1 MAPYSKKILDETEEQ
16 RQRRLQQGQE
26 AADIVQQ
33 QGEQYVQSVEAA
45 QAAQAAAD
53 NAANESYNN
62 VMAKYNND
70 FAAMVQGESDRIRA
84 EQQQAQQQ
92 LKASQNA
99 AKYSGLTELAAS
111 VANLIGVGAGN
122 AVSQQYRQYSQDWMR
137 KADQDMREHRLR
149 MDNIRA
155 RQNALKQQ
163 QLQIQMGQAGQALE
177 NARRQADRDFQNNI
191 TLAGARRD
199 AAYAPVQARQQA
211 QKEADEL
218 YTKGLQ
224 TAASQ
229 ANHEQ
234 QLAQSAAQFNARM
247 AAQGLNPDGTPNEGL
262 MRGLVAAQ
270 ARANGGTGGGDNYDV
285 VIDGK
290 PVLLSMSKQSYEQGI
305 RTGTSYLKKDL
316 REALG
321 FNGSWSDFV
330 DKVRN
335 DRKGRNYGADIHR
348 VVEAIEG
355 TDDDAADFA
364 AIERYIKDNSDA
376 VNNVNKHL
384 ARTANNSYGYIA
396 PSGSQSAAI
405 ADNAGQTNTDFSY
418 ESFLN
423 EQGSKATI
431 APAAMAENRQDKN
444 VNVSAPTS
452 NREQPGKQVGV
463 FRGNPANRQQPSMDS
478 LMRGTVEVAPEV
490 QSAMRKLRAGEELSQ
505 EEQQLLV
512 DEMNKPQVSA
522 IQFGQDDMQRLAEEL
537 KKRPTVLSPRNT
549 LNLLQ

>member
-218 YTKGLQ
+218 AMRGLQ

-229 ANHEQ
+229 ANQEDARAQGWARIEDARKNDELSRLAAGFVPDGKGGYTYDPEGAAKKLGVKDLTQVTKKSSSGGSDNPVGYNYPVTIDGQ
-234 QLAQSAAQFNARM
+234 QVTLQFKNKESRDNALKTGIGDLRKDMANEAAQRLRTVGYPVSGDLDWDKLVRLAEQKKLEVKGQNIDNPLYGWEPATIQ
-247 AAQGLNPDGTPNEGL
+247 ALQGS
-262 MRGLVAAQ
+262 
-270 ARANGGTGGGDNYDV
+270 GDNDMDYDIIEDYFNRNSQRLNNFNRYLYRASDAQKQYGVTSSRPQTPIV
-285 VIDGK
+285 VN
-290 PVLLSMSKQSYEQGI
+290 EE
-305 RTGTSYLKKDL
+305 TGT
-316 REALG
+316 A
-321 FNGSWSDFV
+321 
-330 DKVRN
+330 
-335 DRKGRNYGADIHR
+335 
-348 VVEAIEG
+348 
-355 TDDDAADFA
+355 TP
-364 AIERYIKDNSDA
+364 
-376 VNNVNKHL
+376 
-384 ARTANNSYGYIA
+384 A
-396 PSGSQSAAI
+396 PSGGSI
-405 ADNAGQTNTDFSY
+405 FS
-418 ESFLN
+418 EF
-423 EQGSKATI
+423 AT
-431 APAAMAENRQDKN
+431 PAAPQTSFGNWTAQNKRKN
-444 VNVSAPTS
+444 NV
-452 NREQPGKQVGV
+452 E
-463 FRGNPANRQQPSMDS
+463 
-478 LMRGTVEVAPEV
+478 
-490 QSAMRKLRAGEELSQ
+490 
-505 EEQQLLV
+505 
-512 DEMNKPQVSA
+512 
-522 IQFGQDDMQRLAEEL
+522 
-537 KKRPTVLSPRNT
+537 KKS
-549 LNLLQ
+549 